1 MKEFFKKIG
10 RVFVRGC
17 IYTYCKIV
25 YRVKIMGKENVPL
38 EGPVI
43 FCGNHRTY
51 LDPPL
56 IVCTAKREIRFL
68 DKEELAKNPFLN
80 FLGNVF

>member
-43 FCGNHRTY
+43 FCGNHRK
-51 LDPPL
+51 
-56 IVCTAKREIRFL
+56 IGRAHV
-68 DKEELAKNPFLN
+68 
-80 FLGNVF
+80 